1 MQDKSNIFKNSGKT
15 AYRVPEGYFDGLKSR
30 LEAIPASNG
39 EEVGALRRIK
49 PYLALAACFFAIMLV
64 GNVVL
69 KSTVGEDV
77 TTDYYSEMVY
87 VDLIPAIQAEEY
99 FHADTSQQESISDE
113 DVINYLIDSGTSAEL
128 IEYAGLIAKK

>member
-1 MQDKSNIFKNSGKT
+1 MQERNDIFKNTGKT
-15 AYRVPEGYFDGLKSR
+15 AYKVPEGYFEGLKAR

-39 EEVGALRRIK
+39 EGVGALRRIK
-49 PYLALAACFFAIMLV
+49 PYLALAACFLAIMLV

-69 KSTVGEDV
+69 RNTVGEDV

-87 VDLIPAIQAEEY
+87 VDLIPVIQAEEY
-99 FHADTSQQESISDE
+99 FNADTSKQEAISDE